1 MSKIEG
7 PRIGPTG
14 PDPVLYEDVAQLSG
28 LKAALDP
35 KQGGADSTA
44 EAGAPKPLREL
55 LWGRPIDPANLVSS
69 PPLAAGTTSRPTG
82 KELVQSLRSALE
94 RHTSS
99 NSEAEGR
106 LLATVKNLT
115 DAQEGILMRLAKLTK
130 A

>member
-7 PRIGPTG
+7 PRVGPTG

-35 KQGGADSTA
+35 KQTGADTA
-44 EAGAPKPLREL
+44 MEAGASKPLREL
-55 LWGRPIDPANLVSS
+55 LWGRPVDPANLVSS

-82 KELVQSLRSALE
+82 KELAQTLRGTLE

-99 NSEAEGR
+99 KSEAEGR
-106 LLATVKNLT
+106 LLATLKNMT
-115 DAQEGILMRLAKLTK
+115 DAQDGVLMRLAKLTK